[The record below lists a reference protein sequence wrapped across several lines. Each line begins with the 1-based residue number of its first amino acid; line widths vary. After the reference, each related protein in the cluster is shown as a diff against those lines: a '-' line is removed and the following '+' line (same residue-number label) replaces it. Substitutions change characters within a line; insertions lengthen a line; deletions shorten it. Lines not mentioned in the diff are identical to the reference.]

1 MIAKQHI
8 LFDRLRDE
16 LTELEEAL
24 DSTGESKRA
33 DVLNEAVDVLY
44 FLFELCSTE
53 RLSVDLIMAHAS
65 QKYSLRADGFIHKA
79 GEREYAAG
87 LVRRSDTFL
96 DDLTHEEAI
105 AVMDIPKCVA
115 SLANHALFWRTR
127 GSA

>member
-1 MIAKQHI
+1 MNAKQHI

-24 DSTGESKRA
+24 GSAGDTRRA
-33 DVLNEAVDVLY
+33 DVLNETVDVLY
-44 FLFELCSTE
+44 FLLELCSTE
-53 RLSVDLIMAHAS
+53 RLSVDVILAHAS
-65 QKYSLRADGFIHKA
+65 RKYSLRADGFIHKA

-87 LVRRSDTFL
+87 LVRRSDAFL
-96 DDLTHEEAI
+96 DDLTHEEAV

-127 GSA
+127 TNA